1 MKIAII
7 CPYDYK
13 NPGGVQIHIR
23 DCAKELSNLGHE
35 ITVISPRTEADQSN
49 TKDHVTFG
57 YSRKFTFN
65 KTNFDIS
72 FVYGAEYKKLK
83 FFLKNN
89 EFEIIHYHTIW
100 TPFLPL
106 QILYLSKS
114 KNVATF
120 HDTPPDNFSGNLTRL
135 LFRFASII
143 ISRYL
148 DAIIVV
154 SDTPMEHLSKNINK
168 TIHVIPPCTD
178 LKRFSPD
185 NLPLIKKT
193 GNKIDI
199 LFFGRLD
206 QRKGIFILL
215 EAFKKIIRDGI
226 EARLLVAGTGHEQSR
241 LVHYLEKE
249 KLDTIKF
256 IGRIADKDKPSL
268 YTSCDLFC
276 SPALYGESF
285 GIVLVEAMASGKP
298 VVAAAN
304 KGYRL
309 LLQEQSEY
317 CLTTPGDSEDL
328 YLKLKKLVLDK
339 KLREELGAWGL
350 RKSKQYD
357 CEQIIPEI
365 LDIYKETLNF
375 K

>member
-1 MKIAII
+1 MKIAVV
-7 CPYDYK
+7 CPYK
-13 NPGGVQIHIR
+13 LSSFGGVQQHVIDSAR
-23 DCAKELSNLGHE
+23 ELSGLGHE
-35 ITVISPRTEADQSN
+35 VTIISPSSRDIPGLKVN
-49 TKDHVTFG
+49 NVCFG
-57 YSRKFTFN
+57 SSKTVTFN
-65 KTNFDIS
+65 KTDFDIS
-72 FVYGAEYKKLK
+72 FVYGAEYRKLK
-83 FFLKNN
+83 FFIKENN
-89 EFEIIHYHTIW
+89 FEIIHYHTIW

-120 HDTPPDNFSGNLTRL
+120 HDTPPDNFSGKLTKL
-135 LFRFASII
+135 LFRFAGII

-148 DAIIVV
+148 DAIIAV
-154 SDTPMEHLSKNINK
+154 SDAPAGHLPKNIHK
-168 TIHVIPPCTD
+168 TIHIIPPCTD
-178 LKRFSPD
+178 LKRFFPE

-193 GNKIDI
+193 GNKINI

-226 EARLLVAGTGHEQSR
+226 EARLLVAGTGHER
-241 LVHYLEKE
+241 LKLVQYLEKE
-249 KLDTIKF
+249 KLDTVKF
-256 IGRIADKDKPSL
+256 IGRIDDKDKPSL

-309 LLQEQSEY
+309 LLHEQSEY

-328 YLKLKKLVLDK
+328 YIKLKKLVLDK
-339 KLREELGAWGL
+339 ELREELGAWGL

-357 CEQIIPEI
+357 CGQIIPEI
-365 LDIYKETLNF
+365 LNIYMETLNF